1 MGLRMT
7 STSSLPQP
15 TTTQEPESKLHFFS
29 FLSFKHSMSEHFVGN
44 ASASSSTSSWNSS
57 SHDTEDD
64 HAIAKILDEEENS
77 KNGNRLGRRLSHLD
91 SIPILPPPGQCS
103 TFVLKIHYI
112 S

>member
-1 MGLRMT
+1 
-7 STSSLPQP
+7 
-15 TTTQEPESKLHFFS
+15 
-29 FLSFKHSMSEHFVGN
+29 MSEHFVGN

-91 SIPILPPPGQCS
+91 SIPVSLYHILLVFFSLVGKFKLVNRIY
-103 TFVLKIHYI
+103 TFNSMVLTFLNCYLCCLVFDA
-112 S
+112 